1 MAVKSDIDNVNLDDL
16 DMEGFKALVKGKKV
30 DDFIGD
36 HPKDA
41 VVEESEPEVEDA
53 TDEEDTTEVDT
64 EVTTEDDE
72 SDDDEHDS
80 VDEED
85 EPPAKPKH
93 VPTKAEKAIIES
105 KRANKLLKDQ
115 LADAQRKLDALSINE
130 KAKEKMQ
137 KYIDRGFDEEDA
149 KEQSEREARLESYE
163 SKFAILEFKMDNPD
177 VVRKYP
183 DMDIAKVK
191 AVIATSGADAESVC
205 RMLYGSKS
213 TITDKAKAVAIE
225 QAKKSK
231 SSATGVVATSNSPKP
246 SVDQPRLTAE
256 EERVRAHIE
265 RVTGRQI
272 SAKEYKE
279 QIE

>member
-30 DDFIGD
+30 EDFVGD

-41 VVEESEPEVEDA
+41 VVEESEPEVEESD
-53 TDEEDTTEVDT
+53 DESADDVDEDVETVDD
-64 EVTTEDDE
+64 ESSDVDE
-72 SDDDEHDS
+72 SDD
-80 VDEED
+80 ED
-85 EPPAKPKH
+85 EAPAKPKH

-115 LADAQRKLDALSINE
+115 LADAQRKLDALSVQE
-130 KAKEKMQ
+130 QAKAKMQ

-205 RMLYGSKS
+205 KMLYGSKS
-213 TITDKAKAVAIE
+213 SITDKAKAVAIE

-231 SSATGVVATSNSPKP
+231 SSATGVVATSNSPK
-246 SVDQPRLTAE
+246 SSGEQPKLTAE